1 VAVTSCLDC
10 TILKGGHV
18 MDPSS
23 GLDGVADVAFKDGKI
38 VAVGKDLAGQGAR
51 QTIDC
56 AGLLVTPGLVDIHT
70 HLFASAGV
78 PEAWAGDFSVY
89 PDGFSFRSG
98 TTTVV
103 DAGSAGR
110 LAFGQFRS
118 TVIERS
124 KTRVLSFL
132 NIAAHGMTSDALEQ
146 ESSAFD
152 PVKTAEVARSH
163 ADVVVGIK
171 SAHYWKP
178 DWLSVDS
185 AMQAAE
191 RCSLPVMVDFGYF
204 RKERPYWELVGE
216 RLRPGDFSTH
226 CFRGPVPVLD
236 GQGKVYDY
244 LFKARDR
251 GILFD
256 LGHGM
261 GSLLFRNVVGALEGG
276 FPPDTISTDLHVL
289 SMNLHM
295 MDMPTTMS
303 KMIAAGMGLQDAVA
317 RSTSIPARLIGHPE
331 LGTLRTGGP
340 ADIAV
345 WNYPEGDFGFSDS
358 ANGLLKGRRRLF
370 CEMTVMGGEIVYDWN
385 SRSSVDYRTLPPDCG
400 IRKGLEFLVMPPEG
414 YTGKIG

>member
-1 VAVTSCLDC
+1 MSVASCLDC
-10 TILKGGHV
+10 TVLKGGHV
-18 MDPSS
+18 IDPAT
-23 GLDGVADVAFKDGKI
+23 GLDGVADVAYKDGKI
-38 VAVGKDLAGQGAR
+38 VAVGKTLDGRGAR

-70 HLFASAGV
+70 HLFASGGV

-98 TTTVV
+98 TTTLV

-110 LAFGQFRS
+110 LGFGQFRT
-118 TVIERS
+118 TVIERAR
-124 KTRVLSFL
+124 TRVFSFL
-132 NIAAHGMTSDALEQ
+132 NIAAHGMSSDAMEQ
-146 ESSAFD
+146 EPSAFD
-152 PVKTAEVARSH
+152 PEKTAEIARRH
-163 ADVVVGIK
+163 RDIVVGIK
-171 SAHYWKP
+171 TAHYWKP

-185 AMQAAE
+185 AIKAAE
-191 RCSLPVMVDFGYF
+191 LSSLPVMVDFGYF
-204 RKERPYWELVGE
+204 RKERPYWELVGA

-236 GQGKVYDY
+236 EEGKVYDY
-244 LFKARDR
+244 LFKARER
-251 GILFD
+251 GVRFD

-261 GSLLFRNVVGALEGG
+261 GSFLFRNAVGALRGG

-303 KMIAAGMGLQDAVA
+303 KMIAAGMSLQEAVE

-331 LGTLRTGGP
+331 LGTLGAGGP

-345 WNYPEGDFGFSDS
+345 WNYAEGEFGFSDS
-358 ANGLLKGRRRLF
+358 ANGLLKGKRRLL

-385 SRSSVDYRTLPPDCG
+385 SRSSTDYQLLPDDCG
-400 IRKGLEFLVMPPEG
+400 IRKDLEFLIRP
-414 YTGKIG
+414 TGR